1 MSDDEKVAP
10 SQDVHTPEVSNHNAQ
25 ELVLPP
31 GRLYRS
37 PGRLFGHQIP
47 WYASPEAQ
55 ITLVAFVCFLC
66 PGKSTSC
73 ATFTRSYGSNDN
85 QACTMR

>member
-1 MSDDEKVAP
+1 MADTEKAAA
-10 SQDVHTPEVSNHNAQ
+10 SHDVHTPDYSNSEST

-37 PGRLFGHQIP
+37 PGKLFGRKLP
-47 WYASPEAQ
+47 WYASPETQ

-66 PGKSTSC
+66 PGKIIQYQVSSS
-73 ATFTRSYGSNDN
+73 A
-85 QACTMR
+85 